1 MAKDFNSSKVV
12 NTYNEHIRKLI
23 PGYELVHQQI
33 QALLKAYIAG
43 NQVHLLIIG
52 CGTGYELG

>member
-23 PGYELVHQQI
+23 PGGFVAQTYL
-33 QALLKAYIAG
+33 
-43 NQVHLLIIG
+43 
-52 CGTGYELG
+52 

>member
-52 CGTGYELG
+52 VP